1 MCLGESQPDSPMFKS
16 PVEQDAFED
25 KDAGKG
31 DDESGDEEP
40 DNQREAQVV
49 AGRGDKSGLGGW
61 QAAGDEG

>member
-1 MCLGESQPDSPMFKS
+1 MTQDTFWSE
-16 PVEQDAFED
+16 EDAFED
-25 KDAGKG
+25 KDAG

>member
-1 MCLGESQPDSPMFKS
+1 MTQDTFWSE
-16 PVEQDAFED
+16 EDAFED

-31 DDESGDEEP
+31 GDESGDEEP